1 MSVLGGFS
9 AVGFVC
15 VCAAV
20 PMKLAPEVHLLALPM
35 NKVGLGLGPC
45 DLNLAGCQLG
55 VNVAFTQGDVCWC
68 VGVDLCLKMWQGK
81 VVQL

>member
-1 MSVLGGFS
+1 
-9 AVGFVC
+9 
-15 VCAAV
+15 
-20 PMKLAPEVHLLALPM
+20 M